1 MALISMIP
9 SQTGGGALTPTLRGL
24 ALGKME
30 M

>member
-9 SQTGGGALTPTLRGL
+9 SQTGRALTPTLHGL
-24 ALGKME
+24 ALGKMG